1 MSSTLSPTLQA
12 ERRSWHYWFE
22 DGLSSLVTSAG
33 CLLFAFFLL
42 HPQQRPVSPFRTAL
56 SLAAFILYGV
66 ILLRQRQILDWLKTR
81 ITYPR
86 TGYVSPPY
94 FAQEAEQTRDIP
106 VIHLLPADLTEQ
118 EQALRVEA
126 DRRRRFW
133 FILAV
138 GLATAFV
145 TMYVRNP
152 WICSLAG
159 LLLAAAIWFVSRHEQ
174 QLSWIILGAIPF
186 VFLYT
191 GFYIRHFSIYTER
204 IVRLERMGYF
214 LAGTGL
220 LFFLDG
226 AVSLIRFLRRNPRP
240 SSAPNVGQSH
250 D

>member
-1 MSSTLSPTLQA
+1 MPSTLFPTLQA

-42 HPQQRPVSPFRTAL
+42 HPQQRPVSPLRTAL
-56 SLAAFILYGV
+56 SLAAFLLYGV

-94 FAQEAEQTRDIP
+94 FAHETEQPRDVP
-106 VIHLLPADLTEQ
+106 VIRLLPADLTKQ
-118 EQALRVEA
+118 ELSFRVEA

-145 TMYVRNP
+145 MMYLRNP
-152 WICSLAG
+152 WICGSVG
-159 LLLAAAIWFVSRHEQ
+159 LLLAAAIWFASRHEQ

-186 VFLYT
+186 VILYT
-191 GFYIRHFSIYTER
+191 GFYLRHFSIYTER
-204 IVRLERMGYF
+204 IARPERMGYF
-214 LAGTGL
+214 LAGAGL
-220 LFFLDG
+220 LFFIDG
-226 AVSLIRFLRRNPRP
+226 SVNLFRYLLHNPRRSTTTP
-240 SSAPNVGQSH
+240 
-250 D
+250 